1 MNKKKI
7 LLICIFILSFLVLSG
22 CLNDGNTT
30 YESHPT
36 KISYKIKY
44 GYFINS
50 TGTGNY
56 EIKYDCDIPEVLLQ
70 GTISHKI
77 INDTYSY
84 EIKKVVNNEM
94 IRWDITDIDSTNYIL
109 GVEADIV
116 AQSFIVKELNG
127 EDALTIDK
135 IKTDHPE
142 LIEQYCKPQVD
153 NNIVYIDPDNPVIKN
168 IAENVLLETGI
179 NNSFIITK
187 NLFVWLKNNTSYK
200 THPNDYT
207 VQTASKTCQDKTGDC
222 DDLSVLY
229 MSLCSALEI
238 PARFIRGILVDYDNE
253 KISAIPHAWVE
264 VYVGPNLG
272 INGWIP
278 VECAGTAKGS
288 DKIQTEI
295 YQNFGVESAGHLRL
309 FTGDGSNESLN
320 ISMSGPSFTR
330 YSNNII
336 IGAEAFLDITNYE
349 ILEKN
354 ELYIDKNGY
363 RKYK

>member
-22 CLNDGNTT
+22 CINDGNTT

-70 GTISHKI
+70 GIASYKI

-84 EIKKVVNNEM
+84 EIKKV
-94 IRWDITDIDSTNYIL
+94 
-109 GVEADIV
+109 ADN
-116 AQSFIVKELNG
+116 K
-127 EDALTIDK
+127 
-135 IKTDHPE
+135 
-142 LIEQYCKPQVD
+142 
-153 NNIVYIDPDNPVIKN
+153 IVYIDPGNPVIKN
-168 IAENVLLETGI
+168 IAENILLETGI
-179 NNSFIITK
+179 NNSLIIAK

-229 MSLCSALEI
+229 ISLCSTLEI
-238 PARFIRGILVDYDNE
+238 PARFIRGILLEHDNE
-253 KISAIPHAWVE
+253 KKSAIPHAWVE
-264 VYVGPNLG
+264 VYVGPYLG

-295 YQNFGVESAGHLRL
+295 Y
-309 FTGDGSNESLN
+309 
-320 ISMSGPSFTR
+320 
-330 YSNNII
+330 
-336 IGAEAFLDITNYE
+336 
-349 ILEKN
+349 
-354 ELYIDKNGY
+354 
-363 RKYK
+363 

>member
-1 MNKKKI
+1 MNKKNN

-22 CLNDGNTT
+22 CLNDGSTT

-36 KISYKIKY
+36 KNSYKIKY

-56 EIKYDCDIPEVLLQ
+56 EIKYDCDIPEVLLP
-70 GTISHKI
+70 GIVSYKI
-77 INDTYSY
+77 INDTYSH
-84 EIKKVVNNEM
+84 EIKKVVNNEI
-94 IRWDITDIDSTNYIL
+94 IRWDIADIDSNNYIL
-109 GVEADIV
+109 GVEADVV
-116 AQSFIVKELNG
+116 AQSFIVKELNS

-135 IKTDHPE
+135 IKTDHLE

-153 NNIVYIDPDNPVIKN
+153 NNIIYIDPDNPVIKN

-179 NNSFIITK
+179 NNSLIIAK

-229 MSLCSALEI
+229 ISLCRTLEI
-238 PARFIRGILVDYDNE
+238 PARFIRGILIDYDYE
-253 KISAIPHAWVE
+253 ETSAMPHAWVE
-264 VYVGPNLG
+264 VFVGPNLG

-295 YQNFGVESAGHLRL
+295 YQNFGVESADHLRF
-309 FTGDGSNESLN
+309 FTGNGSNESLN
-320 ISMSGPSFTR
+320 ISMSGPSFTS
-330 YSNNII
+330 YNSDII
-336 IGAEAFLDITNYE
+336 IGAEAFLEITNYE
-349 ILEKN
+349 ILEKH
-354 ELYIDKNGY
+354 ELYVDKNGY
-363 RKYK
+363 REYK

>member
-22 CLNDGNTT
+22 CLNDDSIT

-36 KISYKIKY
+36 KINYKIRY

-56 EIKYDCDIPEVLLQ
+56 EIKYDSDIPEVLSP
-70 GTISHKI
+70 GTISYKI
-77 INDTYSY
+77 INNTYSH
-84 EIKKVVNNEM
+84 EIKKVVNNQM
-94 IRWDITDIDSTNYIL
+94 IRWDISDKDNNKYIL
-109 GVEADIV
+109 GVETDVV

-127 EDALTIDK
+127 ENALTIDE
-135 IKTDHPE
+135 IKTDHTE
-142 LIEQYCKPQVD
+142 LIEQYCKPQID
-153 NNIVYIDPDNPVIKN
+153 NNIVYVDPDNPDIKN

-179 NNSFIITK
+179 NNSLIVAK
-187 NLFVWLKNNTSYK
+187 NLFIWLKNNTSYK
-200 THPNDYT
+200 THPDDYT

-229 MSLCSALEI
+229 ISICSALEI
-238 PARFIRGILVDYDNE
+238 PARFIRGILIDYDFE
-253 KISAIPHAWVE
+253 EISATPHAWVE
-264 VYVGPNLG
+264 VFVGPTLG

-295 YQNFGVESAGHLRL
+295 YQNFGVESADHLRL

-320 ISMSGPSFTR
+320 ISMSGPSFTS
-330 YSNNII
+330 YSNDII
-336 IGAEAFLDITNYE
+336 IEAEAFLEITNYE
-349 ILEKN
+349 ILQKN
-354 ELYIDKNGY
+354 ELYVDENGY